1 MNRAA
6 VGSQRGNEVTL
17 RIQEACG
24 GCQMVLAPDSGMVM
38 CKGVL
43 AGQRV
48 LCSEIGWMD
57 FLSYQNVYECLLCTL
72 S

>member
-1 MNRAA
+1 M
-6 VGSQRGNEVTL
+6 
-17 RIQEACG
+17 G
-24 GCQMVLAPDSGMVM
+24 GVRRCLLPISDMVM

-57 FLSYQNVYECLLCTL
+57 FLSYQNVYQCLLCTL